1 MQDIY
6 ETPQSDAGALLQG
19 LIAVAHDVDERLNA
33 ALERNGL
40 SLPKLTVLQILVQAG
55 EPLPLGVVS
64 ERFGCVK
71 SNITQ
76 LVDRLEADRLVR
88 RVPDPADRRSIL
100 AAITAEGRQRLIAGQ
115 AEVDRV
121 TGAILNGLTNVDR
134 SHLDRILTLVRQPNE
149 RPARPADAGTKRAVS
164 QSV

>member
-1 MQDIY
+1 MQDIQ
-6 ETPQSDAGALLQG
+6 ETTQPAAGPLLQG
-19 LIAVAHDVDERLNA
+19 LLAVAHEIDERLNA

-88 RVPDPADRRSIL
+88 RVPDPADRRSVL
-100 AAITAEGRQRLIAGQ
+100 AAITDEGRRRLIAGQ
-115 AEVDRV
+115 VDLDRV
-121 TGAILNGLTNVDR
+121 TGSLLNGLSSVDR
-134 SHLDRILTLVRQPNE
+134 AQLERILGVVRQAGE
-149 RPARPADAGTKRAVS
+149 RSNAPDSARQRT
-164 QSV
+164 

>member
-1 MQDIY
+1 MQDIH
-6 ETPQSDAGALLQG
+6 ETVQPEAGALLQG
-19 LIAVAHDVDERLNA
+19 LIAVAHEVDERLNA

-55 EPLPLGVVS
+55 EPLPLGIVS

-100 AAITAEGRQRLIAGQ
+100 AAITNEGRQRLIAGQ
-115 AEVDRV
+115 AEGDRV
-121 TGAILNGLTNVDR
+121 HGAILNG
-134 SHLDRILTLVRQPNE
+134 
-149 RPARPADAGTKRAVS
+149 
-164 QSV
+164 